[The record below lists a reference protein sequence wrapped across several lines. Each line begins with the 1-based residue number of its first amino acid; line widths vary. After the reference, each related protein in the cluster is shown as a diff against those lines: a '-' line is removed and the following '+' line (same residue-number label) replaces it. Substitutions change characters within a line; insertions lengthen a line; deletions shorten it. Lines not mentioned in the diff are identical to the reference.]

1 MHRFLILS
9 FLTSTSALASPL
21 LADTI
26 LAKSHITAVTLY
38 PQGAQITREVD
49 FDASAGA
56 HDLLITDLPAD
67 TQADLI
73 RLAAPDL
80 RLGAFALR
88 TDRLPPREDANAP
101 ELLAARAAV
110 EAAEAGVHTA
120 QAAIDAINA
129 RIEAAEA
136 QVGFLAKLKPE
147 GAAITVDSLTA
158 LAQTVGA
165 QTLAARQT
173 ALAAA
178 ADLPPAQKA
187 LDKAETALRDAQAAQ
202 EALSQG
208 DSDYTAL
215 SVSLEAAAAGKAH
228 LTVTHF
234 VSQASWAPVY
244 DLTLDRKVPALKIA
258 RGVLV
263 SQYSG
268 EDWAGVDLT
277 LSTAQPSAQA
287 QASMLWPELRRISDP
302 EQRERALLGA
312 PAPEAMIVEEA
323 AVPVAMSKGGALTA
337 QRMLQGETVVYHYP
351 SAVNVASGVEN
362 LRLALDEMTMT
373 PEIEAR
379 AVPSRDQ
386 TAFLLAS
393 FSNESPELLLPGT
406 AYLYRDSALV
416 GSTFF
421 EGLASGAKDDIGFGA
436 IEGLR
441 LKRTMPE
448 RSTGDRGFIS
458 TSTEQEETAVL
469 SVENLT
475 TESWPVRVLDQIP
488 YSEQEELAISY
499 KATPPATEENYDDQ
513 RGILSWL
520 FDLPAGET
528 KEITLSQKLS
538 WPEGKVLQ

>member
-1 MHRFLILS
+1 MQRFLTLS
-9 FLTSTSALASPL
+9 LLLSSSALASPL
-21 LADTI
+21 WADTI
-26 LAKSHITAVTLY
+26 LAKSHITAVTIY
-38 PQGAQITREVD
+38 PQGAQITREVE
-49 FDASAGA
+49 FSAAKGA

-73 RLAAPDL
+73 RLSAADL

-88 TDRLPPREDANAP
+88 TDRLPPREDTNAP
-101 ELLAARAAV
+101 EFVAAKAAV
-110 EAAEAGVHTA
+110 EAAQAGVRSA
-120 QAAIDAINA
+120 QSAIDAINA

-136 QVGFLAKLKPE
+136 QVSFLAKIKPE
-147 GAAITVDSLTA
+147 GATITVDSLTA
-158 LAQTVGA
+158 LAKTVGA
-165 QTLAARQT
+165 QTLAAREA

-178 ADLPPAQKA
+178 ADLPAAQKA
-187 LDKAETALRDAQAAQ
+187 LQDAEKVLADAQSAQ
-202 EALSQG
+202 AALSQG
-208 DSDYTAL
+208 DTDYTAL
-215 SVSLEAAAAGKAH
+215 SISIEAATAGEAH

-234 VSQASWAPVY
+234 VSQATWAPVY
-244 DLTLDRKVPALKIA
+244 DLTLDRKAPSLKIA

-287 QASMLWPELRRISDP
+287 EPSALWPELRRVSDP
-302 EQRERALLGA
+302 ALRERAVLAA
-312 PAPEAMIVEEA
+312 PAPTVAMEDAVE
-323 AVPVAMSKGGALTA
+323 PIMMSKGGAVTA
-337 QRMLQGETVVYHYP
+337 QRMMQGETVVYHYP
-351 SAVNVASGVEN
+351 SAVNVATGVED

-393 FSNESPELLLPGT
+393 FTNESPELLLPGT

-416 GSTFF
+416 GSSQFD
-421 EGLASGAKDDIGFGA
+421 GLASGAKAHIGFGA

-488 YSEQEELAISY
+488 YSEQDELAISY
-499 KATPPATEENYDDQ
+499 RASPAASEENYDDQ
-513 RGILSWL
+513 RGILSWQ

-538 WPEGKVLQ
+538 WPEGKILQ

>member
-1 MHRFLILS
+1 MPRFLTLA
-9 FLTSTSALASPL
+9 FLMSTSALACPA

-38 PQGAQITREVD
+38 PQGAQITRQVD
-49 FDASAGA
+49 FTAAAGA

-73 RLAAPDL
+73 RLAASDL
-80 RLGAFALR
+80 TLGAFALR
-88 TDRLPPREDANAP
+88 TDRLPPREDSNTPEMLAANA
-101 ELLAARAAV
+101 AV
-110 EAAEAGVHTA
+110 NAAEAGVRTA
-120 QAAIDAINA
+120 QSAIDAINA
-129 RIEAAEA
+129 RVEAAEA
-136 QVGFLAKLKPE
+136 QVSFLAKIKPE
-147 GAAITVDSLTA
+147 GATITVDSLTA

-165 QTLAARQT
+165 QTLAARQA
-173 ALAAA
+173 ALSAA

-187 LDKAETALRDAQAAQ
+187 LEDAEKALADAQSARD
-202 EALSQG
+202 ALSQG
-208 DSDYTAL
+208 DTDYTAL
-215 SVSLEAAAAGKAH
+215 SVSIETPADGEAH

-234 VSQASWAPVY
+234 VSQATWSPVY
-244 DLTLDRKVPALKIA
+244 DLTLDRQAPSLKIA

-268 EDWAGVDLT
+268 EDWSGVDLT
-277 LSTAQPSAQA
+277 LSTARPSSQA
-287 QASMLWPELRRISDP
+287 EPSTLWPDLRRVGDP
-302 EQRERALLGA
+302 IQRERALLGA
-312 PAPEAMIVEEA
+312 AEPMITMDAAAPAP
-323 AVPVAMSKGGALTA
+323 MSKAITETA
-337 QRMLQGETVVYHYP
+337 QRMMQGETIVYHYP
-351 SAVNVASGVEN
+351 SAVSVATGVEN
-362 LRLALDEMTMT
+362 LRLALDEITMT

-386 TAFLLAS
+386 TAFLLATVT
-393 FSNESPELLLPGT
+393 NESPELLLPGT

-416 GSTFF
+416 GSSQF
-421 EGLASGAKDDIGFGA
+421 EGLASGAKTEIGFGA

-448 RSTGDRGFIS
+448 RTTGDRGFIS
-458 TSTEQEETAVL
+458 TSTEQDESAVL

-475 TESWPVRVLDQIP
+475 AEAWPLRVLDQIP
-488 YSEQEELAISY
+488 YSEQDELSISY
-499 KATPPATEENYDDQ
+499 KATPAATEENFDDQ
-513 RGILSWL
+513 RGILSWQ

>member
-1 MHRFLILS
+1 MHRFLTLS
-9 FLTSTSALASPL
+9 FLMSTSALASPL

-26 LAKSHITAVTLY
+26 LAKSHITAVTIY

-49 FDASAGA
+49 FTAPAGA
-56 HDLLITDLPAD
+56 HDLLITDLPGD

-80 RLGAFALR
+80 TLGAFALR
-88 TDRLPPREDANAP
+88 TDRLPPREDSNAP
-101 ELLAARAAV
+101 DMLAAKAAV
-110 EAAEAGVHTA
+110 EAAEAGVQQA
-120 QAAIDAINA
+120 QAAIDAIDA
-129 RIEAAEA
+129 RVEAAEA
-136 QVGFLAKLKPE
+136 QVSFLAKIKPE
-147 GAAITVDSLTA
+147 GAAITVESLTA

-165 QTLAARQT
+165 QTLAARQS
-173 ALAAA
+173 ALSAA

-187 LDKAETALRDAQAAQ
+187 LEEAQRALSDAQAARD
-202 EALSQG
+202 ALSQG
-208 DSDYTAL
+208 DADYTGL
-215 SVSLEAAAAGKAH
+215 SVSFQAAAAGEAH

-234 VSQASWAPVY
+234 ISDATWAPVY
-244 DLTLDRKVPALKIA
+244 DLTLDRKAPSLKIA

-277 LSTAQPSAQA
+277 LSTAQPTAQA
-287 QASMLWPELRRISDP
+287 EASTLWPELRRVSDP
-302 EQRERALLGA
+302 AQRERAVLAA
-312 PAPEAMIVEEA
+312 PAPTVAMEDAVE
-323 AVPVAMSKGGALTA
+323 PMAMSKGGAVTA

-351 SAVNVASGVEN
+351 SAVNVATGVEN

-393 FSNESPELLLPGT
+393 FTNESPELLLPGT

-416 GSTFF
+416 GSTQLA
-421 EGLASGAKDDIGFGA
+421 GLASGAEAHIGFGA

-488 YSEQEELAISY
+488 YSEQDELSISY
-499 KATPPATEENYDDQ
+499 KATPAASEENYDDQ
-513 RGILSWL
+513 RGILSWQ

>member
-1 MHRFLILS
+1 MPRFLTLS
-9 FLTSTSALASPL
+9 FVLSTSALANPL
-21 LADTI
+21 WAETI
-26 LAKSHITAVTLY
+26 LAKSHITAVTVY
-38 PQGAQITREVD
+38 PQGAQITRQVD

-67 TQADLI
+67 TEADLI
-73 RLAAPDL
+73 RLSAPDL

-88 TDRLPPREDANAP
+88 TDRLPPRADANAP
-101 ELLAARAAV
+101 ELIAARAAV
-110 EAAEAGVHTA
+110 EAAEAGVQTA
-120 QAAIDAINA
+120 QAAVGAINA

-178 ADLPPAQKA
+178 ADLPLAQKTLA
-187 LDKAETALRDAQAAQ
+187 AAETALSDARAAQ
-202 EALSQG
+202 EALSQR

-215 SVSLEAAAAGKAH
+215 SVNIETAAAGEAH
-228 LTVTHF
+228 LKVTYF

-244 DLTLDRKVPALKIA
+244 DLTLDRKAPALTIA

-268 EDWAGVDLT
+268 EDWAAVDLT

-287 QASMLWPELRRISDP
+287 QASMLWPDLRRISDP
-302 EQRERALLGA
+302 DQRERALLAA
-312 PAPEAMIVEEA
+312 PAPEAMMVEDA
-323 AVPVAMSKGGALTA
+323 AAPVAMSKGGTLMA
-337 QRMLQGETVVYHYP
+337 QRMMQGETVVYHYP
-351 SAVNVASGVEN
+351 SAVNVATGVEN

-416 GSTFF
+416 GSTEF
-421 EGLASGAKDDIGFGA
+421 EALASGAKAEIGFGA
-436 IEGLR
+436 LEGLR

-488 YSEQEELAISY
+488 YSEQDELSISY
-499 KATPPATEENYDDQ
+499 KANPAATEENWDDQ
-513 RGILSWL
+513 RGILSWQ